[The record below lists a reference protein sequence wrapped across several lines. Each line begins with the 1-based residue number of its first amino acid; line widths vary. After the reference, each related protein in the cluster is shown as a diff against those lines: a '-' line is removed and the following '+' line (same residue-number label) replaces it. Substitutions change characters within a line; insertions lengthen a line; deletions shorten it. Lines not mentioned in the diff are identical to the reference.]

1 VTADER
7 LRLFCG
13 LRLPDEILDALVPW
27 QERHLSGGRIV
38 PRDHLHVTT
47 AFLGSTPAAEVDGI
61 ASAVGGADAF
71 EPIRF
76 RVRTYRETRSVGML
90 DLDDLGGQAG
100 LYAERL
106 HERLAA
112 LGVYRPEKRRWL
124 PHVTVL
130 RFRQAPRLRPP
141 LPEIGEFGPSDASV
155 YLSRLSPS
163 GAQYEV
169 LESFALGG

>member
-1 VTADER
+1 MTGDER
-7 LRLFCG
+7 LRLFCA
-13 LRLPDEILDALVPW
+13 LRLPDEIVNALVPW
-27 QERHLSGGRIV
+27 QERQLSRGRIV

-47 AFLGSTPAAEVDGI
+47 AFLGSTPGAEVEGI
-61 ASAVGGADAF
+61 AAAVAGADAF
-71 EPIRF
+71 GPIRF
-76 RVRTYRETRSVGML
+76 RIGSYRETRSVGML
-90 DLDDLGGQAG
+90 VLDDRDGQGG

-106 HERLAA
+106 HGLLEA
-112 LGVYRPEKRRWL
+112 LGVYRPEKRGWL

-130 RFRQAPRLRPP
+130 RFREAPRLRPP
-141 LPEIGEFGPSDASV
+141 LPEIGEFSPSDASV